1 MLIVNLVCTIM
12 ITTKIGGIRILNNA
26 DVEGKLV
33 SQSDTKYLVDFTEG
47 AKRLKAEGDY
57 SQVLVNKLD
66 CVRKDQTL

>member
-1 MLIVNLVCTIM
+1 MFIVTLVCTIM
-12 ITTKIGGIRILNNA
+12 VTIKVGPVRILNNA
-26 DVEGKLV
+26 DVEGRLV